1 MTYAEIERN
10 IGMTVRIKYTV
21 DSRPMERV
29 GVILNADMDEI
40 IIEPLE
46 IPDELKVPS
55 YVKNKDEK
63 EYLLSVVEESRI
75 RVKIVDIKSIINC
88 I

>member
-1 MTYAEIERN
+1 MTYQDAEQR

-29 GVILNADMDEI
+29 GVILSADMDEI
-40 IIEPLE
+40 IVEPLE

-75 RVKIVDIKSIINC
+75 RVKIVDIKLMENC

>member
-1 MTYAEIERN
+1 MTYQDAEQR
-10 IGMTVRIKYTV
+10 IGMTVMIKYTV

-55 YVKNKDEK
+55 YVRSKDEK
-63 EYLLSVVEESRI
+63 EHLLSVVEESRI
-75 RVKIVDIKSIINC
+75 SVKIVDIKSMINC
-88 I
+88 L